1 MNRLKKLREKD
12 NMTQSELATAIKEKF
27 SNEKE
32 PYSVSRRTLQYWESG
47 EREINKKNA
56 QKLAEY
62 FGVDVA
68 YLLGYQD
75 ERYLFKDTVADE
87 SVSEIQ
93 SLYDELNNDNQ
104 DKLLDYGHLLLRDQQ
119 KTKFDNISDES
130 IKKVRS
136 SGNEAQQRI
145 MDRIENQRRK
155 NEKR

>member
-1 MNRLKKLREKD
+1 MMLRLKELR
-12 NMTQSELATAIKEKF
+12 KEKGITLKEL
-27 SNEKE
+27 SQTLKERYNLIVSDGQLSNYENEK
-32 PYSVSRRTLQYWESG
+32 RRPRDETIWND
-47 EREINKKNA
+47 I
-56 QKLAEY
+56 AEY
-62 FGVDVA
+62 FDVDVA

-87 SVSEIQ
+87 PVSEIQ

>member
-1 MNRLKKLREKD
+1 MLRLKELR
-12 NMTQSELATAIKEKF
+12 KEKGITLKEL
-27 SNEKE
+27 SRILKERYNLIVSDGQLSNYENEK
-32 PYSVSRRTLQYWESG
+32 RRPRDES
-47 EREINKKNA
+47 IWNDI
-56 QKLAEY
+56 AEY

-87 SVSEIQ
+87 PTSEIQ
-93 SLYDELNNDNQ
+93 SLYDKLNNDNQ
-104 DKLLDYGHLLLRDQQ
+104 GKLLDYGHLLLRDQQ

-136 SGNEAQQRI
+136 SGNEAHQRI